1 MPKIIE
7 HLREA
12 LLAETRRQVTT
23 HGYAATTVRSVAA
36 ACGVG
41 VGTVYNY
48 FPSKEMMV
56 VGYMLEDWQVCMNG
70 MRADIAGCTSAEA
83 VLNRIYRGLNDF
95 TDGHRGLF
103 TDRDATAAFAT
114 VDSGKHQMLRQQIA
128 ELVVP
133 LCREVPDLPF
143 LTEFIAEALVT
154 WSTEGRA
161 FRDVYAVVQKLL

>member
-12 LLAETRRQVTT
+12 LLAETRRQVST

-48 FPSKEMMV
+48 FPSKEMLV
-56 VGYMLEDWQVCMNG
+56 AGYMLEDWQECLNG
-70 MRADIAGCTSAEA
+70 MRTDIAGCDDAGA
-83 VLNRIYRGLNDF
+83 VLARIYRGLTEF
-95 TDGHRGLF
+95 SDGHRGLF
-103 TDRDATAAFAT
+103 ADREASVAFASASS
-114 VDSGKHQMLRQQIA
+114 DKHRMLRQQIA
-128 ELVVP
+128 ELVAP
-133 LCREVPDLPF
+133 LCGEVSGGSFPA
-143 LTEFIAEALVT
+143 EFIAEALVT
-154 WSTEGRA
+154 WSTEGRS